1 MSTNENIVDETSA
14 YSTVHCVSQAQY
26 EVPLVSDE
34 RLDHIGI
41 RYHPV
46 YKIFLCVS
54 CKSGTRPDQLGAH
67 VRDKHGISCPGAA
80 LAMILREHPPHT
92 GAHPPLPAFADGQ
105 PAIAIPI
112 LPVKDGFI
120 CHHCSFATLTEPTMK
135 NHVTT
140 HNEFRVR
147 SRTGQFSK
155 SPVQTIYNS
164 GSRRSFPVQLVAPT
178 NDGVSPY
185 ARFLADR
192 QQEERLVLSS
202 LITAA
207 DSRDVAPFIRRAGWT
222 EHVRGFNP
230 VQLCALISL
239 PGQQDRPLR
248 TCREFVSRYMSEI
261 QTRIE
266 AMPNLL
272 LLRLLNSETANE

>member
-1 MSTNENIVDETSA
+1 MSTNEIMIDETSA
-14 YSTVHCVSQAQY
+14 YPTVRCPSQAQY
-26 EVPLVSDE
+26 DVPLISDE
-34 RLDHIGI
+34 RLDSIGI

-54 CKSGTRPDQLGAH
+54 CKSGTRPDQLVAH
-67 VRDKHGISCPGAA
+67 AKDKHGKSCSGAA
-80 LAMILREHPPHT
+80 LATILRDHPPHA
-92 GAHPPLPAFADGQ
+92 GAHPSLPVFADGQ

-112 LPVKDGFI
+112 LPAKDGFT

-135 NHVTT
+135 NHITT
-140 HNEFRVR
+140 HKLR
-147 SRTGQFSK
+147 SRTGQFSP
-155 SPVQTIYNS
+155 SLVQTIYNY

-178 NDGVSPY
+178 DEGVSPY
-185 ARFLADR
+185 AGFLADR
-192 QQEERLVLSS
+192 NQEERRVLPS

-207 DSRDVAPFIRRAGWT
+207 DNRDVAPFIRRAGWT

-239 PGQQDRPLR
+239 PGQQDGPLR